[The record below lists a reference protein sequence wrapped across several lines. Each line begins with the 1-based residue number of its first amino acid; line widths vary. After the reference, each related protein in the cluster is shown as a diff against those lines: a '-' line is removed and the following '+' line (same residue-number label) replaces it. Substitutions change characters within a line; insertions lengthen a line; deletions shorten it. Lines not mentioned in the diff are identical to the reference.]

1 MIISP
6 FKLVSEA
13 LECDEKS
20 LNESSGL
27 NNHAGWDSMGHL
39 TIMMTLEKSY
49 GIEIN
54 DKTINQFQSMA
65 KIIAL
70 YNSLQKES

>member
-1 MIISP
+1 MLIPP
-6 FKLVSEA
+6 FKLISDA

-20 LNESSGL
+20 LNENSGL

-54 DKTINQFQSMA
+54 DQTINQFQSMS

-70 YNSLQKES
+70 YDSLQKES

>member
-1 MIISP
+1 MLISP

-13 LECDEKS
+13 LECNQKS
-20 LNESSGL
+20 LNENSGL

-39 TIMMTLEKSY
+39 TVMMSLEKAY

-54 DKTINQFQSMA
+54 EKTINKFQAMS
-65 KIIAL
+65 KIIDI
-70 YNSLQKES
+70 YNSLK

>member
-1 MIISP
+1 MLISP
-6 FKLVSEA
+6 FQLVSEA

-20 LNESSGL
+20 LNENSGL

-54 DKTINQFQSMA
+54 DQTINQFQSMS

-70 YNSLQKES
+70 YDSLQKES

>member
-1 MIISP
+1 
-6 FKLVSEA
+6 
-13 LECDEKS
+13 
-20 LNESSGL
+20 
-27 NNHAGWDSMGHL
+27 MGHL

>member
-1 MIISP
+1 MLIPP
-6 FKLVSEA
+6 FKLISEA

-20 LNESSGL
+20 LNENSGL

-54 DKTINQFQSMA
+54 DQTINQFQSMS

-70 YNSLQKES
+70 YDSLQKES